1 MNRKTDTQARQPVAE
16 PQTAAADDSW
26 LHRWSQRKLRAEH
39 SVESDREVVTGRPA
53 ATQVSGEA
61 GDSAP
66 KDVTDEV
73 GEAEEPEL
81 PPIESLDEHSDYRG
95 FMSEKVSEDLRL
107 QALRKLFSLPQ
118 FNVRDGLNDYDEDFA
133 SFKPMGDIVPH
144 DMARSLERAVKK
156 AAGPAGQDEPAKT
169 AGVQTDQQ
177 VPDVEQ
183 LEQSGGED
191 GAREVL
197 DSSDDALPRG

>member
-1 MNRKTDTQARQPVAE
+1 MNRKADTQAGQPVAE
-16 PQTAAADDSW
+16 PQTATADESW
-26 LHRWSQRKLRAEH
+26 LHRWSQRKRRAEQ
-39 SVESDREVVTGRPA
+39 SVEPDDEVVADQPA
-53 ATQVSGEA
+53 ATQVPCEA
-61 GDSAP
+61 GGSAP
-66 KDVTDEV
+66 KDEADEV
-73 GEAEEPEL
+73 AEADEPEL

-107 QALRKLFSLPQ
+107 RALRKLFSLPQ

-133 SFKPMGDIVPH
+133 SFKPLGDIVPH

-177 VPDVEQ
+177 APDVAQ
-183 LEQSGGED
+183 VAQSGEQD

-197 DSSDDALPRG
+197 DGSDDALPEG